1 MRDNPVKNQ
10 KKAISTNVDAYAFNN
25 VLMLLTPLVMC
36 SDVFYHFFTGH
47 FLVSE
52 LFVSLGVVPG
62 FEIDLYSAFVVQS
75 FLAAVICK
83 LPAGYRRGY
92 YHRLI

>member
-1 MRDNPVKNQ
+1 
-10 KKAISTNVDAYAFNN
+10 
-25 VLMLLTPLVMC
+25 MLIALNMTLLFLPPLVMC

-52 LFVSLGVVPG
+52 LFVSLGIVPG
-62 FEIDLYSAFVVQS
+62 FEIDLYSAFAAQS